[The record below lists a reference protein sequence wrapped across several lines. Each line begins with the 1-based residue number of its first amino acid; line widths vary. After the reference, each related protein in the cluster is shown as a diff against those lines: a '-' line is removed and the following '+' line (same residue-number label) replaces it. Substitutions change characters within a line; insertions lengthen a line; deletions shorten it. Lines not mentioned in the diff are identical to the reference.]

1 MLHCYHTEL
10 TVILINSDTGNERDL
25 TLILSSFSFSLSF
38 MFLFLFLLIIHVY
51 LHSNS
56 HDRISVKESK
66 TRYLRFISQFFLS
79 LSPFLFN
86 LCTKYIH
93 NKQRIKEEHVKST
106 NIMCVHSNVRIKA
119 IIFCVST
126 HSSLNSI
133 FLDLLISNILLTYS
147 SLHAPFK
154 FSQYS
159 NVHIVQQSYSF

>member
-66 TRYLRFISQFFLS
+66 TRYLRFISHFFLS

-93 NKQRIKEEHVKST
+93 NKQRRKEEHVKST
-106 NIMCVHSNVRIKA
+106 NIICVHSNVCIKSYYSA
-119 IIFCVST
+119 YPPTRVSIPFFWIYSYPIFFSHIQVYMLP
-126 HSSLNSI
+126 SSSHNTVMYI
-133 FLDLLISNILLTYS
+133 
-147 SLHAPFK
+147 
-154 FSQYS
+154 
-159 NVHIVQQSYSF
+159 